1 MRSLSI
7 TTVAALSLSSLAL
20 PAVSHA
26 ATFGVTPQI
35 GLAGAG
41 ATVQWGFNEY
51 LALSAG
57 YTGLDRS
64 ISDVKTD
71 DATYDADI
79 SIKNPQLFVNWA
91 PFGGHFRVSFGAML
105 QNSKIDLV
113 GRDFTNPQVQSA
125 TVNVEF
131 AQSVA
136 PAITLGWETPLNKA
150 GFGYHFSA
158 GAMYAGKPEAHV
170 DITPTNPAVS
180 FFQLEKDEER
190 KVEDELSKYKVLPIL
205 QAGVLYR
212 L

>member
-1 MRSLSI
+1 MRALILSTI
-7 TTVAALSLSSLAL
+7 AVASLSSI
-20 PAVSHA
+20 SHA
-26 ATFGVTPQI
+26 ATFGVTPQL

-64 ISDVKTD
+64 INDVKTD

-91 PFGGHFRVSFGAML
+91 PFGGHFRVSFGVVA
-105 QNSKIDLV
+105 QNSTVDLR
-113 GRDFTNPQVQSA
+113 GREFKDPNVQSA
-125 TVNVEF
+125 TVNAEF

-136 PAITLGWETPLNKA
+136 PALSLGWETPLDKV
-150 GFGYHFSA
+150 GFGYHFSI
-158 GAMYAGKPEAHV
+158 GAMYAGKPEV
-170 DITPTNPAVS
+170 DANIQCTITC
-180 FFQLEKDEER
+180 FGLEQEEER
-190 KVEDELSKYKVLPIL
+190 KIEKELSKYKVLPIL

>member
-1 MRSLSI
+1 MRTLILSAI
-7 TTVAALSLSSLAL
+7 AIASFSSI
-20 PAVSHA
+20 SHA
-26 ATFGVTPQI
+26 ATFGVTPQV

-91 PFGGHFRVSFGAML
+91 PFGGHFRVSFGAVL
-105 QNSKIDLV
+105 QNSSLDLTAR
-113 GRDFTNPQVQSA
+113 GIKSEPQVERVDA
-125 TVNVEF
+125 HVEF

-136 PAITLGWETPLNKA
+136 PALTLGWETPLDKV
-150 GFGYHFSA
+150 GFGYHFSI
-158 GAMYAGKPEAHV
+158 GAMYAGKPGVEAN
-170 DITPTNPAVS
+170 ITPTPIAAAFDFS
-180 FFQLEKDEER
+180 GLEQEEER
-190 KVEDELSKYKVLPIL
+190 KIEDELSKYKVLPIL

>member
-1 MRSLSI
+1 MRALILSTI
-7 TTVAALSLSSLAL
+7 AIASLSSI
-20 PAVSHA
+20 SHA
-26 ATFGVTPQI
+26 ATFGVTPQV

-91 PFGGHFRVSFGAML
+91 PFGGHFRVSFGVVA
-105 QNSKIDLV
+105 QNSSLDLV
-113 GRDFTNPQVQSA
+113 ARGIQSEPQVERA
-125 TVNVEF
+125 DVYVEF

-136 PAITLGWETPLNKA
+136 PALTLGWETPLNKV
-150 GFGYHFSA
+150 GLGYHVSL
-158 GAMYAGKPEAHV
+158 GAMYAGKPEASAT
-170 DITPTNPAVS
+170 ITCKSIPNC
-180 FFQLEKDEER
+180 FGQQKDEER
-190 KVEDELSKYKVLPIL
+190 KIEDELSKYKVLPIL
-205 QAGVLYR
+205 QAGILYR

>member
-1 MRSLSI
+1 MRALILSTI
-7 TTVAALSLSSLAL
+7 AIASLSSI
-20 PAVSHA
+20 SHA
-26 ATFGVTPQI
+26 ATFGVTPQV

-91 PFGGHFRVSFGAML
+91 PFGGHFRMSFGVVA
-105 QNSKIDLV
+105 QNSKVELV
-113 GRDFTNPQVQSA
+113 GRDFTDPRVQSA
-125 TVNVEF
+125 TVSAEF
-131 AQSVA
+131 AQSIA
-136 PAITLGWETPLNKA
+136 PALTLGWETPLDKV
-150 GFGYHFSA
+150 GFGYHFSV
-158 GAMYAGKPEAHV
+158 GAMYAGKPEVEAN
-170 DITPTNPAVS
+170 ITPTPAAAA
-180 FFQLEKDEER
+180 FDTLGLEQEEER
-190 KVEDELSKYKVLPIL
+190 KIEDELSKYKVLPIL

>member
-1 MRSLSI
+1 MRTLILSAI
-7 TTVAALSLSSLAL
+7 AIASFSSI
-20 PAVSHA
+20 SHA
-26 ATFGVTPQI
+26 ATFGVTPQV

-91 PFGGHFRVSFGAML
+91 PFGGHFRVSFGAVL
-105 QNSKIDLV
+105 QNSSLDLTAR
-113 GRDFTNPQVQSA
+113 GIKSEPQVERVDA
-125 TVNVEF
+125 HVEF

-136 PAITLGWETPLNKA
+136 PALTLGWETPLDKV
-150 GFGYHFSA
+150 GFGYHFSI
-158 GAMYAGKPEAHV
+158 GAMYAGKPEADV
-170 DITPTNPAVS
+170 DITPTNPAIG
-180 FFQLEKDEER
+180 FFQLEQDEER
-190 KVEDELSKYKVLPIL
+190 KIEDELSKYKVLPIL